1 MNLASVVED
10 YVTLKRSTGL
20 RFTNAATILK
30 AFARAAGPIDVNEVG
45 QETVQTF
52 LNGSRQI
59 SSTWHLKHYTLAGL
73 FRFAME
79 RGLVS
84 TSPVSYLVPKR
95 PDYATPYIYSTDEL
109 QRLLHAIEALDRRH
123 PKTGR
128 TASVSALTFRTLI
141 LLLYGAGLRL
151 SEALALTVDDVDL
164 SANLLVVRLTKFF
177 KTRMLPIGPKLSSA
191 LGLYAE
197 KRLGLLDRLPSGNT
211 FLLRRR
217 GIAISRYAAERYFR
231 ILRSRVGIERR
242 DGAYFQPRLH
252 DLRHTFAVHRLVAWY
267 RQGADVQLLLPRLS
281 TYLGHISLAETQHYL
296 TMTPDLLREAGRR
309 FESYANP
316 DLRP

>member
-1 MNLASVVED
+1 MKLAHVVED

-20 RFTNAATILK
+20 HFRTAATILK
-30 AFARAAGPIDVNEVG
+30 AFDRAAGPIDVNDVG
-45 QETVQTF
+45 QEAVQTF
-52 LNGSRQI
+52 LNGSRVI
-59 SSTWHLKHYTLAGL
+59 TSTWHLKHYTLAGL
-73 FRFAME
+73 FRFAMQ
-79 RGLVS
+79 RGLLS
-84 TSPVSYLVPKR
+84 TSPLPYLVPKR
-95 PDYATPYIYSTDEL
+95 PAYAKPYIYSADEL
-109 QRLLHAIEALDRRH
+109 RRLLDATDVLNVRH
-123 PKTGR
+123 PKSGQP
-128 TASVSALTFRTLI
+128 ASIPALTFRTLI

-164 SANLLVVRLTKFF
+164 LANLLVVRITKFF
-177 KTRMLPIGPKLSSA
+177 KTRLLPTGPNLSSA

-197 KRLGLLDRLPSGNT
+197 NRLALVDRPPSGNA

-231 ILRSRVGIERR
+231 ILRSRLGIERR

-252 DLRHTFAVHRLVAWY
+252 DFRHTFAVHRLVAWY
-267 RQGADVQLLLPRLS
+267 RQGADVQLLLPKLS

-309 FESYANP
+309 FENYANP
-316 DLRP
+316 EIQP